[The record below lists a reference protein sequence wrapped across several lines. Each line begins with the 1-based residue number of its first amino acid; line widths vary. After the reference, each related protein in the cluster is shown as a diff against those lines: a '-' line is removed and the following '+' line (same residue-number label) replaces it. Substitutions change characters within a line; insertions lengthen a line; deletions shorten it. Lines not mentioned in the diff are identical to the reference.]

1 MADDAAKLDS
11 ACEALKAYNWGADKN
26 ALQPIEDAIVSTS
39 SDAAARAALEA
50 RLIAVLESDVSRD
63 AKDYVCRALAVIG
76 STASVPSLATLLT
89 KEELSHMA
97 RFALERIPSVQ
108 AADALRA
115 ALATVS
121 GDLKVGVL
129 SSLGN
134 RGDAASVT
142 QIAAA
147 LGDADSKVAAAAAA
161 ALGSIRTPEAA
172 KALAA
177 AKPIAAAMSIVID
190 SRLACAEAFLAQ
202 GKMED
207 ARAIYMLLVGE
218 SNPKLIRL
226 AATRGIQTCLEQK
239 R

>member
-1 MADDAAKLDS
+1 MADDAAKLDA
-11 ACEALKAYNWGADKN
+11 ACEAFKTYNWGTDKN
-26 ALQPIEDAIVSTS
+26 ALQPIDEAIVSTYG
-39 SDAAARAALEA
+39 DATARSALEA

-76 STASVPSLATLLT
+76 SIASVPSLSALLT
-89 KEELSHMA
+89 KEEFSHMA
-97 RFALERIPSVQ
+97 RFALERIPAGQ
-108 AADALRA
+108 AADALRT

-142 QIAAA
+142 QITAA
-147 LGDADSKVAAAAAA
+147 LGDADPKVAAAAAA
-161 ALGSIRTPEAA
+161 ALGSIHTPEAA
-172 KALAA
+172 KALAT
-177 AKPIAAAMSIVID
+177 AKPVAAAMPVVID

-207 ARAIYMLLVGE
+207 ARAIYMLLAGE

>member
-177 AKPIAAAMSIVID
+177 AKPIAAMSIVMD